1 MALYRKRKET
11 LDAIAEAKRLSKD
24 PNAKKYDSVEQ
35 LLEDLEKW
43 KVSIYDITLYK
54 KMPSTGMQHW

>member
-35 LLEDLEKW
+35 LLEDLEKM
-43 KVSIYDITLYK
+43 KGEYLRHYTI
-54 KMPSTGMQHW
+54 